1 MKTRF
6 KEGKI
11 IAEGKYFETARYE
24 LGNEKI
30 GVTADGCGG
39 LSSYRVTN
47 EAASR
52 LLSILSL
59 DLAVNGERL
68 SPYLPKIV
76 EMIGRMQK
84 ITVKTPAGDL
94 TITTFLTKDVNGV
107 FFLVEGKRLAI
118 DLALN
123 CRDAKCES
131 REGTD
136 CVRGANFLLSSSVCG
151 DWVREND
158 TFYASAKDKIKLLF
172 SFSSDEKAHKEAFLA
187 FDKAHAAALKEIS
200 NVRIPSSARSEQAK
214 AMYLSA
220 YFTAIQNYK
229 TCGDFKAFAAG
240 VRYVD
245 PLRTYYRDSYFTVLP
260 LLSSRPD
267 LVRNEILTLARGI
280 AADGACPSAV
290 KSDFTSFWGD
300 HFDSPC
306 FFVAEISDYLRA
318 TEDEAILDEKIG
330 DSTVLGLVERV
341 LTRLEK
347 RTDETGLLVK
357 GDYDKRDWAD
367 EVNRVGYVT
376 YVEALY
382 YRALVLASRLF
393 AGRNAALSDKYAA
406 QAKKVKDAINA
417 LLFDEEKGYYV
428 NYRVADGSAVE
439 DNLSLDTIFTVLF
452 GVADEDRARR
462 VLDAAERLLETKNN
476 TEQGGGD
483 FGVMSVYPPYKLP
496 RAASHKSAR
505 MYDYHNGANWCYLT
519 AMYAYAKSLYGRDWQ
534 TPLLTTYRYM
544 TSNGHYTPIEYFS
557 PCCPAGS
564 PLQGWSAALAF
575 VWERAGKGNF
585 FA

>member
-11 IAEGKYFETARYE
+11 IAEGMYFETANYE

-39 LSSYRVTN
+39 LSSYRVTG

-52 LLSILSL
+52 LVSILSL

-68 SPYLPKIV
+68 SPYLPKTV

-84 ITVKTPAGDL
+84 ITVKTSAGEL
-94 TITTFLTKDVNGV
+94 SITTFLTHDVNGV
-107 FFLVEGKRLAI
+107 FFLIEGKRLAI
-118 DLALN
+118 DLGLN

-131 REGTD
+131 RGDTD
-136 CVRGANFLLSSSVCG
+136 CVRGANFLLSSSSRG

-158 TFYASAKDKIKLLF
+158 TFYTSAKEKIKLLF
-172 SFSSDEKAHKEAFLA
+172 SFSSDEKAHREAFLS
-187 FDKAHAAALKEIS
+187 FDKAFSAVAREIRS
-200 NVRIPSSARSEQAK
+200 VAIPSSARSEAAK

-229 TCGDFKAFAAG
+229 TCGAFKAFAAG

-267 LVRNEILTLARGI
+267 LARNEILTLARGI

-290 KSDFTSFWGD
+290 KSDFTAFWGD

-306 FFVAEISDYLRA
+306 FFVAEISDYLKVTDDDA
-318 TEDEAILDEKIG
+318 LLDEKIG
-330 DSTVLGLVERV
+330 DRSVLDLVKSV
-341 LTRLEK
+341 LDRLEK

-393 AGRNAALSDKYAA
+393 ASRDEALFVHYTL
-406 QAKKVKDAINA
+406 QAERVKKAIND
-417 LLFDEEKGYYV
+417 LLFDEKKGYYV
-428 NYRVADGSAVE
+428 NYRTTDGRVE
-439 DNLSLDTIFTVLF
+439 DNLSIDTIFTVLF
-452 GVADEDRARR
+452 GVADAERACR
-462 VLDAAERLLETKNN
+462 VLDRAERLLETKNN

-496 RAASHKSAR
+496 RAACHKSAR
-505 MYDYHNGANWCYLT
+505 MYDYHNGAYWCYLT
-519 AMYAYAKSLYGRDWQ
+519 AMYAYAKSLYHMDWQ
-534 TPLLTTYRYM
+534 TPLLSTYRYM

-564 PLQGWSAALAF
+564 PLQAWSAALAF
-575 VWERAGKGNF
+575 VWEKAGKGNF